1 MEQQHQCGSCGQPA
15 VIIDAE
21 TSSPWC
27 LGCALDLLKAGEPVT
42 DYTELNGGAMYTS
55 ELGRGTTS
63 TLRFR

>member
-1 MEQQHQCGSCGQPA
+1 MTPDCGSCGQSA
-15 VIIDAE
+15 VIIDSE
-21 TSSPWC
+21 TRSPWC
-27 LGCALDLLKAGEPVT
+27 LGCALDLLKAGDAIT